1 MKKINYGI
9 EAGRILTMTMIMI
22 LHILKQGGLLDSVP
36 LFTIKGQSL
45 ILLEYLSIIAVNI
58 FALIT
63 GYVMINGKYRPK
75 RLVGLWL
82 QVLFYSYAMILV
94 VMPIR
99 KISMKSLITSLFP
112 TLFNEYWYFNSYL
125 ILFLFIPLINKA
137 IKNFTRLQLIKVI
150 LFMLVVL
157 SVLSSF
163 TGREQLYVDGG
174 YSPIWLMYMYII
186 GAFINLYGNIIK
198 LKIRSLYL
206 YIFFAVVMVILHD
219 ILNYFVFNLS
229 DKSEQSWILLRFSFP
244 IVLVMA
250 IILFQWLLQLEFS
263 KKIESII
270 TFFSKHSFAA
280 YLFQTNT
287 LFFTYILKDS
297 FVRFSVLNTFSL
309 ILLVLVSSLIF
320 YLIAVLMDKLRVVL
334 FRTIYLEDF
343 VYSQL
348 YIISNRI
355 LKVLRI

>member
-137 IKNFTRLQLIKVI
+137 IKNFTKLQLIKVI

-263 KKIESII
+263 KK
-270 TFFSKHSFAA
+270 
-280 YLFQTNT
+280 
-287 LFFTYILKDS
+287 
-297 FVRFSVLNTFSL
+297 
-309 ILLVLVSSLIF
+309 
-320 YLIAVLMDKLRVVL
+320 
-334 FRTIYLEDF
+334 
-343 VYSQL
+343 
-348 YIISNRI
+348 
-355 LKVLRI
+355 